1 MNGSPKHPNDDNR
14 WRYLAS
20 ALAFV
25 FILLLCILLWPN
37 KEASTNTEKGGGDP
51 SSLGEGQS
59 DMGKS
64 AQELTGV
71 LEEVKSDANKDTSIE
86 PINIDLSN
94 ATNALALYSP
104 DIGLTT
110 EQGNKNGPKQPGT
123 APNSG
128 GKNGPKQPGSVSS
141 GSLTIKNSPGSK
153 AITKGSFTVWTVPED
168 PGPGQSYWIVIQV
181 KHKKALVNYT
191 RTDLSGTVVGTDNY
205 RALIASHQP
214 AKFLV
219 KSNMARLALKIPG
232 GAKLVK
238 DVIKI
243 KSSMLNEAQ
252 TVTIT
257 F

>member
-1 MNGSPKHPNDDNR
+1 MNGGPKHPNDDNR

-20 ALAFV
+20 ALAIV
-25 FILLLCILLWPN
+25 FIILLCILLWPN
-37 KEASTNTEKGGGDP
+37 KVASTNTEKGGGDP
-51 SSLGEGQS
+51 SSLGEEQS

-64 AQELTGV
+64 AQEVTGV
-71 LEEVKSDANKDTSIE
+71 LEEVESDANKDTSME

-94 ATNALALYSP
+94 AANALALYSP

-110 EQGNKNGPKQPGT
+110 EQGNKI
-123 APNSG
+123 
-128 GKNGPKQPGSVSS
+128 GPKQPGSVSS

-168 PGPGQSYWIVIQV
+168 PGPGHSYWIVIQV

-214 AKFLV
+214 AKFQV

>member
-1 MNGSPKHPNDDNR
+1 MNGAPKHPNDDNR

-20 ALAFV
+20 AFV

-37 KEASTNTEKGGGDP
+37 KVASTNTEKWRGDP

-64 AQELTGV
+64 AQEFTGV
-71 LEEVKSDANKDTSIE
+71 LEEVESDANKDTSMG

-94 ATNALALYSP
+94 AANALALYSP

-110 EQGNKNGPKQPGT
+110 EQGN
-123 APNSG
+123 
-128 GKNGPKQPGSVSS
+128 KNGPKQPGSVSS

-214 AKFLV
+214 AKFQV

-232 GAKLVK
+232 GAKLVI

-257 F
+257 FRPIDFNTQTITKP